1 MMDVAE
7 RAQMWAYRMAEMRRV
22 VDAAPLAHAQGT
34 DTKRCYLCR
43 RTEKELAVSGMPRG
57 FWLCA
62 ECKVA
67 GPTMRSQQSTQQH
80 NERHQ
85 T

>member
-1 MMDVAE
+1 MNIEDRATRWAHRFAELHRVAD
-7 RAQMWAYRMAEMRRV
+7 
-22 VDAAPLAHAQGT
+22 DAKLAHAQGT
-34 DTKRCYLCR
+34 DNKRCYLCR

-67 GPTMRSQQSTQQH
+67 GPTMRSQRATQQPTKG
-80 NERHQ
+80 Q
-85 T
+85 P